1 MMMNLLK
8 EGIETGVVIPTKSS
22 VKRTISGH
30 TDVYPVYTV
39 KLDELYYNDQN
50 DRIATWISQY
60 KAENSV
66 DKIDIADR
74 VSYNNII
81 QKFIEKSNLQKIRA
95 TQTNIELVNQQVPGV
110 ILADGRII
118 DGNRRFTCLRN
129 LAENNLKFD
138 YFETVIL
145 DLDIKNNARQI
156 KMLELSIQHGEESKV
171 PYNSIDRLVGVY
183 NDLIENKI
191 LTKEDYKRSALIEM
205 DELESQIELSEI
217 MVDFLDFINAT
228 KQFYIAREMNLYSVF
243 VEIPKLLK
251 KVKDK
256 ETKEDLKIAIYTN
269 ILMKPGSDL
278 VRYIRK
284 ISTVINSPYLKEYLE
299 EQKDIAE
306 VVLDKLEDLDKV
318 TTKSLNKQVCN
329 DEETKENLN
338 RSLEKAEM
346 KAKST
351 TSRNRPLKTLEQVG
365 DKLESI
371 DLNIFKKLDEEQLN
385 DLKNEA
391 TRAEELLEIIKEALN
406 V

>member
-1 MMMNLLK
+1 MMNLLK

-22 VKRTISGH
+22 MKRTIGGH
-30 TDVYPVYTV
+30 TEVYPVYKV

-60 KAENSV
+60 KAENNV
-66 DKIDIADR
+66 DKIDITNR

-81 QKFIEKSNLQKIRA
+81 QTFIEKSNLQKIRA

-145 DLDIKNNARQI
+145 DLDIENNARQI

-217 MVDFLDFINAT
+217 MVDFLDFIEAP

-306 VVLDKLEDLDKV
+306 VVLDKLEDLDEV

-385 DLKNEA
+385 DLKNEI
-391 TRAEELLEIIKEALN
+391 TRAEELLEIVKEALN
-406 V
+406 F